1 MISGRG
7 VGGCRSIGA
16 AAAVIVMV
24 IAAATLFAQTQST
37 EVHLRFNSGQS
48 ITPIYEGWERVPDG
62 SFNMVFGYL
71 NRNHVEQISLPV
83 GAQNNFEPGP
93 ADRGQP
99 AYFYPRENHFIFR
112 VNVPKDWD
120 KKKELVWSLTVRG
133 KTETARATLLDIWEI
148 DRKLEVANNGGGV
161 QVSNAL
167 IAKDEPPAVTIDPV
181 AGAKVAT
188 AVTLTA
194 NVSDDGIP
202 PANMKRREPRP
213 VEPSLKYSGSPS
225 PVNVPM
231 PARPRPPV
239 GGGLS
244 VWWIVYRG
252 PAAVTFD
259 PEGYVKV
266 ADGKSVVK
274 ATFTQPGTYVIR
286 AFAHDGLLRTPTDLT
301 INVTQ

>member
-1 MISGRG
+1 MTARPGFVPR
-7 VGGCRSIGA
+7 RSTGGA
-16 AAAVIVMV
+16 AAVMI
-24 IAAATLFAQTQST
+24 IAAATLLAQTQST
-37 EVHLRFNSGQS
+37 EVHIRFNSGQS

-83 GAQNNFEPGP
+83 GPQNNFDPGP

-99 AYFYPRENHFIFR
+99 AYFYPRENHFMFR
-112 VNVPKDWD
+112 VNIPKDWD

-133 KTETARATLLDIWEI
+133 KTETARATLMDIWEI
-148 DRKLEVANNGGGV
+148 DRQLEIANSGGGTT
-161 QVSNAL
+161 VSHEL
-167 IAKDEPPAVTIDPV
+167 MDKDAPPTITIDPITT
-181 AGAKVAT
+181 AKVST
-188 AVTLTA
+188 PVNLTA
-194 NVSDDGIP
+194 QVADDGIP
-202 PANMKRREPRP
+202 PPNMKRREPRP
-213 VEPSLKYSGSPS
+213 VEPSLKNSGLPS

-231 PARPRPPV
+231 PARPRPPQ

-244 VWWIVYRG
+244 VWWSVYRG

-259 PEGYVKV
+259 PEGYAKV

-286 AFAHDGLLRTPTDLT
+286 AFAHDGLLRTPKDVT
-301 INVTQ
+301 ITVSP